1 MGNELDVYVYDYDT
15 RGDDS
20 CPLLVL
26 TPVDELRHMFCRG
39 RGGDKPLWPPLPLGF
54 RVGLGDNDNIDDNS
68 TPSARH
74 TIHTQQSN
82 RVKER

>member
-1 MGNELDVYVYDYDT
+1 MGNELDAYVYDYDT
-15 RGDDS
+15 RGDDG

-26 TPVDELRHMFCRG
+26 TPADKSCHVFRRG
-39 RGGDKPLWPPLPLGF
+39 RGGATPLRPPLPLGF
-54 RVGLGDNDNIDDNS
+54 RVGLGDNDNIDDNP
-68 TPSARH
+68 TPSAGH

>member
-1 MGNELDVYVYDYDT
+1 MGNELDVYVYNYDT
-15 RGDDS
+15 RGDDG

-26 TPVDELRHMFCRG
+26 TPVDESRHVFRRG
-39 RGGDKPLWPPLPLGF
+39 RGRGYAAAAATSNWDFGWDWVTMTTLTTIQTRP
-54 RVGLGDNDNIDDNS
+54 
-68 TPSARH
+68 RH